1 MHENFKW
8 NGAGWYAS
16 RQEEFDHVQYIN
28 TYWVAEFDSDRYE
41 AGRAAR
47 QANLG
52 TPHRYAAPP
61 AGTDNRVVWNPS
73 DEHVA
78 QNQRREVIA
87 NLFHF
92 DPTYEAAPGLTWE
105 VVVTDASDLNGDDQ
119 AVAMQNAKAATTD
132 HSPTGLWV
140 AVWGGTHLCVP
151 VPKALAQQIAEGF
164 KGATIR
170 RPTELE
176 YEIIVNTW
184 LAIRERQDEQ

>member
-8 NGAGWYAS
+8 SGAGWYAS
-16 RQEEFDHVQYIN
+16 RQEEFDHVQYLN
-28 TYWVAEFDSDRYE
+28 TYWVAGFDSDRDE

-47 QANLG
+47 QAHLG
-52 TPHRYAAPP
+52 TPRRYAAPP
-61 AGTDNRVVWNPS
+61 VGTDDLVVWNPS

-92 DPTYEAAPGLTWE
+92 DPTYEAAPGLTLE
-105 VVVTDASDLNGDDQ
+105 AVDADLNGDDL

-140 AVWGGTHLCVP
+140 AVWGGTRLCVP

-184 LAIRERQDEQ
+184 IAIRESQQE